1 MRQGLAAI
9 VGVFALGCLA
19 SCASPRFATE
29 TPVPG
34 ADETA
39 RAFLAEIASGA
50 DVVHDPRAGPQF
62 AGAKVAERLRAVR
75 ALIPKATP
83 TRVEAVGWR
92 MTGRNDDGATTE
104 LSYAWSYPHQ
114 KLVMRAVLHRE
125 HDEQRWTVTGV
136 EARRTGHLHGLAV
149 VGEAPQALPKA

>member
-1 MRQGLAAI
+1 MRHGLAAI
-9 VGVFALGCLA
+9 TGALALGCLA
-19 SCASPRFATE
+19 GCASPRYAAEST
-29 TPVPG
+29 VPG

-62 AGAKVAERLRAVR
+62 AGVKVAERLRAVR
-75 ALIPKATP
+75 ALIPKSTP

-92 MTGRNDDGATTE
+92 VVGRTDDGATTE

-114 KLVMRAVLHRE
+114 TLLMRAVLHRE
-125 HDEQRWTVTGV
+125 HNAQAWTVTGV